1 MCDGPAYH
9 RSMKDVELQDTPRL
23 APVATDLGL
32 TISAA
37 IGIYFAAFAA
47 SQKCTTKYSCGSV
60 CSQCSRIEPAV
71 AAGLIVLFLQAVIL
85 VLVAR
90 RLNRAIWA
98 FELIGA
104 CVLVF
109 VMYDY

>member
-1 MCDGPAYH
+1 
-9 RSMKDVELQDTPRL
+9 MKDVELQGTPRL
-23 APVATDLGL
+23 APVAADLGW

-47 SQKCTTKYSCGSV
+47 SQNCTTKYSCGSV
-60 CSQCSRIEPAV
+60 CSPCSRIEPAV
-71 AAGLIVLFLQAVIL
+71 AAGLAVLFLQTVIL

-90 RLNRAIWA
+90 RLHRAIWA

-104 CVLVF
+104 VILVF
-109 VMYDY
+109 VMFDY